1 MGHWYCE
8 ASITRTTK
16 YKETIDGFFGKRT
29 VNREREDSHF
39 IKGRVLSFETPW
51 LYVVT
56 EEGSNPKVTSVYTNF
71 YQSTGASWKDKLTV
85 LRWVE

>member
-29 VNREREDSHF
+29 VNRERTDSDF
-39 IKGRVLSFETPW
+39 VKGRVLSFETPW

-56 EEGSNPKVTSVYTNF
+56 KEGSNPEVVAVYPNF
-71 YQSTGASWKDKLTV
+71 YKSTEPYYNDKITV
-85 LRWVE
+85 LRWVK